1 MEQIQREMEAAR
13 VKANE
18 EARRLEL
25 EEEQLLLAQQRER
38 EARALREEYERNAKE
53 KIARMVKGEREPVPV
68 PAAAVSQEEY
78 VDEVDDVYENA
89 EVEQEQIIEMEDLDQ
104 DVYEAAESN
113 GQYADKSVVEA
124 AEPVIERPFSFNESV
139 AEEPT
144 YSSYAEREI
153 DLGDDA
159 VVAAEET
166 YVQSV
171 VVNAVSVADVYDAPV
186 ESDVNILKDA
196 EDAREVEDDT
206 PYIESVVS
214 NAVSY
219 ENTYLAPVD
228 DELFGSE
235 EIGQT
240 AGVASEEME
249 ETDVVVAEET
259 EHTTVLDEPAD
270 EFAEVQTREIL
281 QETTYTEDVDA
292 EQATS
297 IEAPAYMADEQVLDD
312 VYEPESHEETNEMA
326 VQDVIYAEESSAES
340 VEEPVHIDEAADV
353 EVADVEA
360 AHVEVV
366 DEFIADDQPVADAAD
381 DIADDEPVADA
392 ADEELAHY
400 DELVVERAE
409 SSEEVIEQAY
419 QSVEETVSAEFE
431 EPLQEREVLTV
442 VPTEEFAAAIEA
454 EFENNEVDE
463 PVYDIDEGVV
473 ESNFAEVVEGET
485 MEPVYEEAVNPSHES
500 LEEPNGD
507 VPETDDSLDTT
518 IEPTDVA
525 LVETAFEYAN
535 VSAVQAVEQEE
546 FVIEAS
552 QEEVQDSE
560 AFAQE
565 PEFAEVENAQNMVD
579 VSAVDDVVP
588 SSNQDIYNFEPAT
601 DDVDV
606 EASLVVPES
615 QPSLDIE
622 GQGSQSFDYGDYG
635 ADDVADNVYEAEEYV
650 ESTAVEPSVAH
661 SFEDDEVDSEAVE
674 QSEFKIEES
683 YEAEEENH
691 TIEEPAVDF
700 YEQEQEVPV
709 TQVEQSFDFG
719 DYGVEENEEAVE
731 VIADEKV
738 EAAENHKTEVVEDID
753 DTDFMDSYGVEEE
766 NQDDS
771 AQDIS
776 TEDYLST
783 VVNGDEKTE
792 DFRVDD
798 FVSDVFKG
806 TGETFS
812 MEFGSD
818 FKVSDAVSSDV
829 TGEEESGKAKE
840 EN

>member
-1 MEQIQREMEAAR
+1 MGPVSLRLGYLKTLCNLNTAYVDLKRIPGEGEVFKLGAVHFVPADPALYSPFYQHPAELNNAFDLIAQKFKEFEARHRRRSSVLNTVISERMSSQASVQDLKEALMKAQHEFVDSVEEPPARPEIPKGEAPAPMMTSLTSRLSMLPKNLGALLGTAGGPPASMEQIQREMEAAR

-25 EEEQLLLAQQRER
+25 EEEQLMLAQQRER

-68 PAAAVSQEEY
+68 PAAAISQEEY

-113 GQYADKSVVEA
+113 VQYADNSVVEA

-139 AEEPT
+139 AEKPT

-196 EDAREVEDDT
+196 EEAREDEDDT

-219 ENTYLAPVD
+219 ENTYVAPVD

-235 EIGQT
+235 EIEQT

-249 ETDVVVAEET
+249 ETAVVVAEET
-259 EHTTVLDEPAD
+259 EQTTILDEPAD

-297 IEAPAYMADEQVLDD
+297 TEVPAYMADEQVLDD
-312 VYEPESHEETNEMA
+312 VDEPESHEETNEVA
-326 VQDVIYAEESSAES
+326 VQDVIYAEELSAES

-366 DEFIADDQPVADAAD
+366 DEAIADDEPVADAADDIADDEPVADAAD

-392 ADEELAHY
+392 ADEELANY

-442 VPTEEFAAAIEA
+442 VPTGEFAAAIEA

-485 MEPVYEEAVNPSHES
+485 MEPVYEKQLILPTNHWKS
-500 LEEPNGD
+500 LMLTYLKPM
-507 VPETDDSLDTT
+507 TRWTQLLSL
-518 IEPTDVA
+518 
-525 LVETAFEYAN
+525 LMY
-535 VSAVQAVEQEE
+535 
-546 FVIEAS
+546 
-552 QEEVQDSE
+552 
-560 AFAQE
+560 
-565 PEFAEVENAQNMVD
+565 
-579 VSAVDDVVP
+579 
-588 SSNQDIYNFEPAT
+588 SS
-601 DDVDV
+601 
-606 EASLVVPES
+606 
-615 QPSLDIE
+615 
-622 GQGSQSFDYGDYG
+622 
-635 ADDVADNVYEAEEYV
+635 
-650 ESTAVEPSVAH
+650 
-661 SFEDDEVDSEAVE
+661 
-674 QSEFKIEES
+674 
-683 YEAEEENH
+683 
-691 TIEEPAVDF
+691 
-700 YEQEQEVPV
+700 
-709 TQVEQSFDFG
+709 
-719 DYGVEENEEAVE
+719 
-731 VIADEKV
+731 
-738 EAAENHKTEVVEDID
+738 
-753 DTDFMDSYGVEEE
+753 
-766 NQDDS
+766 
-771 AQDIS
+771 
-776 TEDYLST
+776 
-783 VVNGDEKTE
+783 
-792 DFRVDD
+792 
-798 FVSDVFKG
+798 
-806 TGETFS
+806 
-812 MEFGSD
+812 
-818 FKVSDAVSSDV
+818 
-829 TGEEESGKAKE
+829 
-840 EN
+840 